1 MTDHATRMVEI
12 AECEF
17 CDDNGIHLNGIHA
30 CDHVDY
36 AAIAKRGIA
45 KVKAALKESKCSR

>member
-1 MTDHATRMVEI
+1 MTDHATRLLEI

-17 CDDNGIHLNGIHA
+17 CDDHGVRLNQIGM

-45 KVKAALKESKCSR
+45 LVRAALKGV